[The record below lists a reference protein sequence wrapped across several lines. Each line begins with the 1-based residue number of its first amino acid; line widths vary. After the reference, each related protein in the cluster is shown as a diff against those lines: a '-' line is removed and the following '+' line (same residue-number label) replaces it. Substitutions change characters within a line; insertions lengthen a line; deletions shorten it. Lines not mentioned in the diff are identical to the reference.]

1 MARIGVARKVKHEE
15 HENHERWLVS
25 YADFITLLFAF
36 FVVMYAVSSVNEG
49 KYRVLS
55 DSLVSAFHHQGSTT
69 DLIQIG
75 LPSPTASTRGTSMR
89 NTPIKGSQRRMPI
102 PIVGGKEQA
111 EIEQAEQ
118 IEQGQLPTRASGLG
132 SNLRNVAGQLQDAF
146 STLIDQDKV
155 KLKRHDDFIEL
166 ELKAELLFPSGSARL
181 SDKAYTLLTD
191 VAEILNGIPNQI
203 RIEGHTDNLPIG
215 NVVYPS
221 NWELSAARAT
231 SVVRD
236 LTDNGIKPTRLSAT
250 GYGEFR
256 PIAANDSA
264 VNRAKNRR
272 IAFVILDQDA
282 VAYADSTAN
291 VEQTPS
297 QAARASDVESPVQ
310 AIDPPIDLPL
320 PLRPFPI
327 PAKPGSGNQETGR

>member
-1 MARIGVARKVKHEE
+1 MARIAVARKIKQEE

-55 DSLVSAFHHQGSTT
+55 DSLVSAFHHQGTTT

-75 LPSPTASTRGTSMR
+75 LPSPTASTRGSSMR
-89 NTPIKGSQRRMPI
+89 NTPIKGTQRRMPI
-102 PIVGGKEQA
+102 PIVGGQDRA
-111 EIEQAEQ
+111 ELEQAEQ
-118 IEQGQLPTRASGLG
+118 VEEGQMPTRASGLG
-132 SNLRNVAGQLQDAF
+132 SNLRTVAGQLQEAF
-146 STLIDQDKV
+146 STLIDQEKV

-166 ELKAELLFPSGSARL
+166 ELKSELLFPSGSARL
-181 SDKAYTLLTD
+181 NDTAYSLLTE

-203 RIEGHTDNLPIG
+203 RIEGHTDNLPIS
-215 NVVYPS
+215 NIVYPS

-236 LTDNGIKPTRLSAT
+236 LADNGIKPTRLSAT

-256 PIAANDSA
+256 PLAANDTA

-272 IAFVILDQDA
+272 IAFVVLDRDA
-282 VAYADSTAN
+282 ASYADGTAN
-291 VEQTPS
+291 VEESPLEPAPS
-297 QAARASDVESPVQ
+297 GEVESQVQ

-327 PAKPGSGNQETGR
+327 PGGDKQRGAER